1 MSDDLTRRKPEDPT
15 KININQQWEL
25 DYWTQELKVSEKTL
39 NAAVSSLGQKEK
51 ANGQKNASCCPQQ

>member
-25 DYWTQELKVSEKTL
+25 DYWTQKFKVSEKAL
-39 NAAVSSLGQKEK
+39 KAAVSSVGPMVEDVKWHLTEGKEL
-51 ANGQKNASCCPQQ
+51 